1 MKKCQIFVL
10 SATILALVACN
21 NPVQESTT
29 SNNSND
35 SSTPLTSETSSNSDG
50 NSSNVET
57 SSSTNTS
64 MTQNQALA
72 LFNSALQKNYSNVT
86 IYSTMYESDW
96 ADEYNTVQTSE
107 TEFMNDGYLLYY
119 SNTLAEAGYSAEDC
133 YSLYY
138 IDDQDRS
145 YLYFESD
152 YSHACAEWQGGY
164 LQQGLSNADLSVWIA
179 YVYLP
184 HILKKLSV
192 DVVRYDAATGYYM
205 VTDQTVIDALNADGF
220 GLVSF
225 DFATVALSIGSNGYF
240 NQIIAL
246 ADGSTLDNPEL
257 YVNVSLSNFGTT
269 VFPSTYTIEQPFAP
283 ENVKRYYQMMGW
295 EHDYED
301 AYYNDATV
309 SLKDEQDKDYTTG
322 APDGYDAIMN
332 VDDVI
337 DLQYALT
344 PTSFEPWQ
352 IEHDAEVEWHWTNG
366 MFNKVNDSLSNGK
379 FRAVNTNGGDG
390 EIWVTFTGAYGEQQT
405 SNKIKI
411 KVNAL
416 PDQDK
421 TGAIYDFNWT
431 NIQLNSEGGKDK
443 EFKEITAINEAPNSK
458 ALYTITAGMN
468 VSLIDGS
475 NGQLANY
482 FESGRQYLTFSPTA
496 NDALNHDRK
505 DDLIFDFGEQQVSKI
520 SFKYGF
526 FYENHATNK
535 DKINHVYI
543 ETKDDDQWYKEVP
556 VEGSGTKTEPI
567 SPDEAK
573 WYVDIADEIKENI
586 STSFMKTYE
595 ATFEPTSHVRIDIPL
610 ANTVGTPLQ
619 ICIDSVCFFADE
631 NCHNYVAPEDQPV
644 TGINL
649 TPETATVFVGKQQ
662 TINAQV
668 LPQGADSTL
677 TWHVEEEKDDIV
689 AVENGKVTGKA
700 PGVAKIWATSDKG
713 EDGQTITSN
722 QVTITVENEPDFT
735 EYVGKKYND
744 SQVDVTLTFV
754 NSNTIALDGIQ
765 SEKITATIESVVK
778 KNNEPYYT
786 MKIADD
792 GGTFHLTVSSSSAF
806 ITEYPGSLKTSYSF
820 SVIGEVKSAYLTMS
834 GNRVNEDQIY
844 EVFANDGST
853 YLTVKPDNSSAPFT
867 VDVQSS
873 DSSVNVSYESSNKTI
888 TVQFTQ
894 ANEEVTL
901 TVTLT
906 DEYNNVTTMTVKFKV
921 KEKVYP
927 TSEADFEIKTD
938 KDVNEI
944 KTGNTVQF
952 SINWLNDKINQ
963 NKDEVTWSV
972 QNETEGGDPLATIN
986 SKTGKFEAIGEG
998 NVIVTCTVK
1007 GEGSTTISK
1016 TMTITIQKNDV
1027 ENPTPGDI
1035 WGNYTGWDD
1044 YSTYEFTLDIDVN
1057 GATLTIVDGTGA
1069 SYHFT
1074 FSKKDGSYY
1083 EFTLDDD
1090 PTVTLYVNDGGMM
1103 FSDDGAYIYDKED
1116 AMFGS
1121 SVYFD

>member
-1 MKKCQIFVL
+1 MKKSQIFVL
-10 SATILALVACN
+10 SGTILALVACN

-29 SNNSND
+29 SID
-35 SSTPLTSETSSNSDG
+35 SSTSLTSEISSNSSG

-86 IYSTMYESDW
+86 LYNTMYESDW
-96 ADEYNTVQTSE
+96 TDEYNTVQTSE

-119 SNTLAEAGYSAEDC
+119 SNTMAEAGYPTEDC

-138 IDDQDRS
+138 IDEQDKS

-152 YSHACAEWQGGY
+152 YSHACADWQGGY
-164 LQQGLSNADLSVWIA
+164 LQQGLGNADLSVWIS
-179 YVYLP
+179 YLYLP

-192 DVVRYDAATGYYM
+192 DVVKYDVATGYYM

-225 DFATVALSIGSNGYF
+225 EFATVALSIGSNGYF
-240 NQIIAL
+240 NQILAL

-269 VFPSTYTIEQPFAP
+269 VFPSTYTIEKPFAP

-295 EHDYED
+295 ENDYED
-301 AYYNDATV
+301 AYYSDAIV
-309 SLKDEQDKDYTTG
+309 SLKEEQDKDYTTG
-322 APDGYDAIMN
+322 APDGYNAIMN

-352 IEHDAEVEWHWTNG
+352 IEHSAEVEWHWTDG

-379 FRAVNTNGGDG
+379 FRAVNPKGGDG
-390 EIWVTFTGAYGEQQT
+390 EIWVTFTGAYGEQT

-416 PDQDK
+416 PNQDK

-468 VSLIDGS
+468 VNLIDGR

-482 FESGRQYLTFSPTA
+482 FESGKQYLTFSPTA
-496 NDALNHDRK
+496 NDAMNHDRK

-543 ETKDDDQWYKEVP
+543 ETKEDDQWYKEVP

-567 SPDEAK
+567 SPEEAK

-610 ANTVGTPLQ
+610 ANTIGIPLQ

-644 TGINL
+644 TDINL

-668 LPQGADSTL
+668 LPQGADNTL
-677 TWHVEEEKDDIV
+677 TWHVEEGKDEIV
-689 AVENGKVTGKA
+689 EVENGKVKGKA

-713 EDGQTITSN
+713 AEGQTITSN

-735 EYVGKKYND
+735 DYVGKKYKD
-744 SQVDVTLTFV
+744 SQAGVTLTFM
-754 NSNTIALDGIQ
+754 NNNTIELDSIH
-765 SEKITATIESVVK
+765 SKKITATIESVAK
-778 KNNEPYYT
+778 KDSEPYYT

-792 GGTFHLTVSSSSAF
+792 GGIFHLTVSSSSAN
-806 ITEYPGSLKTSYSF
+806 ITEYPDSLKTSYNF
-820 SVIGEVKSAYLTMS
+820 SLIGEVKSAYLTM
-834 GNRVNEDQIY
+834 NQARVNEDQTY
-844 EVFANDGST
+844 NVFANDRPI
-853 YLTVKPDNSSAPFT
+853 YLIVNPSNSSAPFT

-873 DSSVNVSYESSNKTI
+873 DFSADASYDSSNKTI

-894 ANEEVTL
+894 ANEEVTI

-906 DEYNNVTTMTVKFKV
+906 DEYNNVTTMTAKFKV
-921 KEKVYP
+921 EEKVYP
-927 TSEADFEIKTD
+927 TSENDFEIKTD
-938 KDVNEI
+938 KNVEEI
-944 KTGNTVQF
+944 KTGTTVQF
-952 SINWLNDKINQ
+952 SVNWLNEQINQ

-972 QNETEGGDPLATIN
+972 QNETEGEDPLATIN

-1007 GEGSTTISK
+1007 GEGNTSISK
-1016 TMTITIQKNDV
+1016 TMKITIQKNDV
-1027 ENPTPGDI
+1027 ENATPEEI
-1035 WGNYTGWDD
+1035 WGNYTGFDGVN
-1044 YSTYEFTLDIDVN
+1044 YTFTLDIDVN
-1057 GATLTIVDGTGA
+1057 GATLTIDDGSGTP
-1069 SYHFT
+1069 YHFT
-1074 FSKKDGSYY
+1074 FSEESGSYY
-1083 EFTLDDD
+1083 LFTLDED
-1090 PTVTLYVNDGGMM
+1090 PTVILYVNDEGMM
-1103 FSDDGAYIYDKED
+1103 FSDDGVYIDDKEGTY
-1116 AMFGS
+1116 FSYGGS
-1121 SVYFD
+1121 IYFD